1 MFADFCEI
9 RHGVDSKRTLNS
21 FFVFSTNICMKFLNL
36 PSVKQVASASSKL
49 SYVYIVLLLAYSN
62 VASKDLP
69 FCKHNE

>member
-1 MFADFCEI
+1 
-9 RHGVDSKRTLNS
+9 
-21 FFVFSTNICMKFLNL
+21 MKFLNL